1 VKTKCALFLA
11 LLLTACTKT
20 APEGTVPKAK
30 WIDAMTT
37 AMPTMICAP
46 KGFFRSCF
54 DQTEDEC
61 LERATRA
68 AKACLIK
75 FDPDLPADLKQP
87 EEGEAW
93 GKKVG
98 ACTGETMEIA
108 LAGEKKARVSSASC
122 QNPEGWSQ

>member
-1 VKTKCALFLA
+1 VSPKTALFLA
-11 LLLTACTKT
+11 LLLGACTKA

-54 DQTEDEC
+54 EQSEDEC

-75 FDPDLPADLKQP
+75 VEPDLPAHLRQP

-108 LAGEKKARVSSASC
+108 LAGEKKARSSSPSC
-122 QNPEGWSQ
+122 QNPESWSQ

>member
-1 VKTKCALFLA
+1 MNTKSTLFLA
-11 LLLTACTKT
+11 LLLCGCTRA

-30 WIDAMTT
+30 WMSAMTT

-54 DQTEDEC
+54 DQSEDEC
-61 LERATRA
+61 LERATRS

-75 FDPDLPADLKQP
+75 FDADLPANLRQP
-87 EEGEAW
+87 EDGEAW
-93 GKKVG
+93 GKKLG

-108 LAGEKKARVSSASC
+108 LAGEKKARSSSPSC
-122 QNPEGWSQ
+122 QTPDSWSQ